1 MPGDERAVA
10 WAAMFLVLTGWLVAF
25 SGGAPE
31 RAEPK
36 CPRPCGEAVALL
48 FGEPLDLNRASAESL
63 EVLPGV
69 GPARARAIVAERER
83 RRFRRVEDLDAVHGI
98 GPGTLEKL
106 NGWVRVASPA
116 SDR

>member
-10 WAAMFLVLTGWLVAF
+10 WAAMFIALTGWLVAF
-25 SGGAPE
+25 PGAAPAPVE
-31 RAEPK
+31 RE
-36 CPRPCGEAVALL
+36 CPHPCGEAVSLL
-48 FGEPLDLNRASAESL
+48 FGEPLDLNRASLESL

-83 RRFRRVEDLDAVHGI
+83 RRFRRVEDLTAVHGI
-98 GPGTLEKL
+98 GPGTLEGL
-106 NGWVRVASPA
+106 SGWVRVALPA